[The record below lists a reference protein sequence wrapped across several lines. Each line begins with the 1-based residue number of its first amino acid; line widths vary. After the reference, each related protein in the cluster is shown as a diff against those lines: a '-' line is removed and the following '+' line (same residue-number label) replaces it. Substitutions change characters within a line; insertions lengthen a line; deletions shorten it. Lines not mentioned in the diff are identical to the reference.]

1 MTRWILP
8 PSSSPVLAR
17 HRGFL
22 AQRAGGRRPVAPGT
36 ALERVLRR
44 PQRMVLNRFGLALN
58 ASFAL
63 RHRKQLQAAST
74 RARAPA
80 ASVHLHPTALRT
92 VVRERGGERDRDHR
106 VERHHESWRERVLRL
121 TQQHHPLVR
130 IERIVVQR
138 TERHGAYPR
147 VATALA
153 QTAPVRD
160 SAAVARK
167 PANVTVSHGN
177 EHEAVRTALRPAPA
191 AWPLPPQE
199 LARLTASVSDQVISQ
214 LERRALSF
222 RERSGR
228 C

>member
-8 PSSSPVLAR
+8 PVSSPVLAR

-22 AQRAGGRRPVAPGT
+22 AQRAGGRRTVAPGT

-44 PQRMVLNRFGLALN
+44 PQRMVLNHFALALN

-63 RHRKQLQAAST
+63 RHSTQLHPASPRAQAS
-74 RARAPA
+74 A
-80 ASVHLHPTALRT
+80 ASVHLHPIALRT
-92 VVRERGGERDRDHR
+92 LVRERGGERHREHR
-106 VERHHESWRERVLRL
+106 VERHHALLRERVLRL
-121 TQQHHPLVR
+121 RQQHHLLAR
-130 IERIVVQR
+130 TERIVVQR
-138 TERHGAYPR
+138 SERHGAYPR

-153 QTAPVRD
+153 QPASVRD
-160 SAAVARK
+160 SAAAARK
-167 PANVTVSHGN
+167 PVGTTASHGN
-177 EHEAVRTALRPAPA
+177 ERETVRTALSPAPA

-199 LARLTASVSDQVISQ
+199 LARLTASVSHQVISQ